1 MRRVPALLTLLLLVG
16 TTALIDP
23 AAGGEPPPTPEVEVT
38 DVGTAPRRL
47 LRLDMAKGDEFTT
60 SFTLRVGLEQEVE
73 GETRTAPIPPI
84 RYDLASSVTKV
95 NDVGRVTYTFTV
107 EELEAVDDGTVE
119 PSVLDQVADELEPL
133 AGLEGEVTVTARGGL
148 VAADIEIPS
157 DLDAAVR
164 ASLQQFSQQ
173 ISSLTIPYPR
183 DRVGVGATWTATTAL
198 EAGGIDSDLVYTYEL
213 REFDGNAYVV
223 GVEYEQTAEPQ
234 DVDLPGV
241 PDDAGVRLEE
251 FDVSGS
257 GEMRGELTSPLSTSG
272 TLSAAGDQVF
282 TADDEEGE
290 LRQSL
295 SIDLVVESRPG
306 E

>member
-1 MRRVPALLTLLLLVG
+1 MRRAPVLLTLLLVLVG
-16 TTALIDP
+16 TTALADP
-23 AAGGEPPPTPEVEVT
+23 AAGGEPPPPDVEVT

-47 LRLDMAKGDEFTT
+47 LRLDVSKGDEFTT
-60 SFTLRVGLEQEVE
+60 SFTLRFGLEQEIE
-73 GETRTAPIPPI
+73 GETRAAPIPPI
-84 RYDLASSVTKV
+84 RYELASSVTKV

-119 PSVLDQVADELEPL
+119 PSVLDRVADELEDL
-133 AGLEGEVTVTARGGL
+133 AGLEGEVTVTARGVL
-148 VAADIEIPS
+148 VESDIEIPS
-157 DLDAAVR
+157 GLDAAVR
-164 ASLQQFSQQ
+164 ASLQQLSQQ
-173 ISSLTIPYPR
+173 LSSLTIPYPR

-198 EAGGIDSDLVYTYEL
+198 EAGGIDTDLVYSYEL

-223 GVEYEQTAEPQ
+223 GVGYEQTAEPQ

-257 GEMRGELTSPLSTSG
+257 GEMSGELTSPLSTSG

-282 TADDEEGE
+282 TADDEAEE

-295 SIDLVVESRPG
+295 SIDLVIESRRG